1 MVNYQVIDIAK
12 SKGVDAADSN
22 EQTRRWTEKQ
32 KEVRSGNPH
41 LNYDFTRTH
50 LDFEIVDGEI
60 TNLNPNEQVN
70 DSIRKVFEKKGIPF
84 PGTTKSHRKKGEP
97 EPKKM
102 ERIIAARM
110 ILGGSPERMNEIAF
124 GSQKPSF
131 KRNADNGHIVRTA
144 AIEEWAKDEY
154 RWLQKT
160 FGKDNIARFIVH
172 LDETNPHVHA
182 TIVPTAPVKGKERL
196 SWNSVFG
203 DRELPGPEKFKYFR
217 DSHYE
222 DVGRKWGLERGL
234 PKAVTGNQHKSTKE
248 YYAELEQKCVELS
261 YINENLQEDNQQLS
275 QEKNQLS
282 QENDQLR
289 QDNQQLLAD
298 NEGLMAINADQTEKL
313 EQLQH
318 LCTVAEEYLRKGS
331 KAMKSLTTMMEN
343 KMQQRSVAQHDL
355 QQATNHLS
363 SGEITPEQYERIAH
377 DTFKKIEEFN
387 AFMNDKATKLAEI
400 SQEMDENRKII
411 QEVAEAK
418 AFKEKEPNI
427 IRRLQESK
435 AIQKATDDLR
445 AIAIRLGADENVVKD
460 ENLQQLATRF
470 GRLATDLPEAI
481 DKELMA
487 AKEEG
492 IKAGRAAAMQ
502 EISTASGRNWQAD
515 KMPTPQTLGKWYKDA
530 YEGNQSLKRFAKEHD
545 GKSVWQH
552 TQEQDAKFRQQ
563 SNMAARLQKKI
574 DSQNNLLPTL
584 QPAIK
589 AIQAMFGVRTGK
601 PVLTMEQAEPI
612 WRILSTAST
621 KEECRSMAD
630 QLISIAKDDYNST
643 LVGGHILDDAAEC
656 VYEVMDNINPLAAIF
671 ALTPDGVDVG
681 GGGGGG
687 SNDLPRGKDDDDEN
701 YRGTKFNQIMA
712 TSRSSARK
720 R

>member
-102 ERIIAARM
+102 ERTIAARM

-124 GSQKPSF
+124 GNQKPSF

-182 TIVPTAPVKGKERL
+182 TIVPTAPIKGKERL

-222 DVGRKWGLERGL
+222 DVGKKWGLERGL
-234 PKAVTGNQHKSTKE
+234 PKAITGNKHKSTKE
-248 YYAELEQKCVELS
+248 YYAELEQRCLELS

-275 QEKNQLS
+275 QANY
-282 QENDQLR
+282 QLR
-289 QDNQQLLAD
+289 DENISLRLS
-298 NEGLMAINADQTEKL
+298 NEDMTAKH

-318 LCTVAEEYLRKGS
+318 LCTVAEEDLRKGS
-331 KAMKSLTTMMEN
+331 KAMKSLTTMIEN
-343 KMQQRSVAQHDL
+343 KMQQRSVVQLDL
-355 QQATNHLS
+355 QQATHQLE

-377 DTFKKIEEFN
+377 DAFAKVEEFD
-387 AFMNDKATKLAEI
+387 AFIATKATKLAEI
-400 SQEMDENRKII
+400 SERMDEHRQII

-487 AKEEG
+487 AKKEG
-492 IKAGRAAAMQ
+492 FIAGRDAAMQ
-502 EISTASGRNWQAD
+502 EISIASGRNWSSD

-574 DSQNNLLPTL
+574 DSQNNLLSAL

-601 PVLTMEQAEPI
+601 PVLTMEQAESI

-656 VYEVMDNINPLAAIF
+656 VFAVMENINPLAAIF
-671 ALTPDGVDVG
+671 ALTPDGASVG

-687 SNDLPRGKDDDDEN
+687 NNDLPRGKDDDEN
-701 YRGTKFNQIMA
+701 YRRAKFNQIMP
-712 TSRSSARK
+712 TPRSGGRK
-720 R
+720 KGR

>member
-1 MVNYQVIDIAK
+1 MVNYQVIDIDK
-12 SKGVDAADSN
+12 SSGVDAADSN

-124 GSQKPSF
+124 GSQKPSL
-131 KRNADNGHIVRTA
+131 KRNADNSHIVRTA

-172 LDETNPHVHA
+172 LDETNPHIHA
-182 TIVPTAPVKGKERL
+182 TIVPTGIIKGKERL

-222 DVGRKWGLERGL
+222 DVGKKWGLERGL
-234 PKAVTGNQHKSTKE
+234 PKAITGNKHKSTKE
-248 YYAELEQKCVELS
+248 YYAELEQRCLELS

-275 QEKNQLS
+275 QANY
-282 QENDQLR
+282 QLR
-289 QDNQQLLAD
+289 DENISLRLS
-298 NEGLMAINADQTEKL
+298 NEDMTAKH

-318 LCTVAEEYLRKGS
+318 LCTVAEEDLRKGS
-331 KAMKSLTTMMEN
+331 KAMKSLTTMIEN
-343 KMQQRSVAQHDL
+343 KMQQRSVVQLDL
-355 QQATNHLS
+355 QQATHQLE

-377 DTFKKIEEFN
+377 DAFAKVEEFD
-387 AFMNDKATKLAEI
+387 AFIATKATKLAEI
-400 SQEMDENRKII
+400 SERMDEHRQII
-411 QEVAEAK
+411 QEAAEAK
-418 AFKEKEPNI
+418 AFKEKEPNLL
-427 IRRLQESK
+427 RRLKESK
-435 AIQKATDDLR
+435 AIKKATDDLR
-445 AIAIRLGADENVVKD
+445 SIAIRLGADENVVKD
-460 ENLQQLATRF
+460 ENIQQLAIRF
-470 GRLATDLPEAI
+470 GRLATDLSEAME
-481 DKELMA
+481 KELMA
-487 AKEEG
+487 AKKEG
-492 IKAGRAAAMQ
+492 FIAGRDAAMQ
-502 EISTASGRNWQAD
+502 EISIASGRNWQAD
-515 KMPTPQTLGKWYKDA
+515 KMPTPQTLGKWYNYA
-530 YEGNQSLKRFAKEHD
+530 YEGNQSLTRFAKEHE
-545 GKSVWQH
+545 GKSVWQYI
-552 TQEQDAKFRQQ
+552 QEQDDKFRQQ

-574 DSQNNLLPTL
+574 ASQNNLLPAL

-601 PVLTMEQAEPI
+601 PVLTMEQAESI

-656 VYEVMDNINPLAAIF
+656 VFAVMENINPLAAIF
-671 ALTPDGVDVG
+671 ALTPDGASVG

-687 SNDLPRGKDDDDEN
+687 SNDLPRGKDDDEN
-701 YRGTKFNQIMA
+701 FRRAKFNQIMP
-712 TSRSSARK
+712 TPRSGGRK

>member
-1 MVNYQVIDIAK
+1 MVNYQVIDIDK
-12 SKGVDAADSN
+12 SSGVDAADSN

-124 GSQKPSF
+124 GSQKPSL
-131 KRNADNGHIVRTA
+131 KRNADNSHIVRTA

-172 LDETNPHVHA
+172 LDETNPHIHA
-182 TIVPTAPVKGKERL
+182 TIVPTGIIKGKERL

-222 DVGRKWGLERGL
+222 DVGKKWGLERGL
-234 PKAVTGNQHKSTKE
+234 PKAITGNKHKSTKE
-248 YYAELEQKCVELS
+248 YYAELEQRCLELS

-275 QEKNQLS
+275 QANY
-282 QENDQLR
+282 QLR
-289 QDNQQLLAD
+289 DENISLRLS
-298 NEGLMAINADQTEKL
+298 NEDMTAKH

-318 LCTVAEEYLRKGS
+318 LCTVAEEDLRKGS
-331 KAMKSLTTMMEN
+331 KAMKSLTTMIEN
-343 KMQQRSVAQHDL
+343 KMQQRSVVQLDL
-355 QQATNHLS
+355 QQATHQLE

-377 DTFKKIEEFN
+377 DAFAKVEEFD
-387 AFMNDKATKLAEI
+387 AFIATKATKLAEI
-400 SQEMDENRKII
+400 SERMDEHRQII
-411 QEVAEAK
+411 QEAAEAK
-418 AFKEKEPNI
+418 AFKEKEPNLL
-427 IRRLQESK
+427 RRLKESK
-435 AIQKATDDLR
+435 AIKKATDDLR
-445 AIAIRLGADENVVKD
+445 SIAIRLGADENVVKD
-460 ENLQQLATRF
+460 ENIQQLAIRF
-470 GRLATDLPEAI
+470 GRLATDLSEAME
-481 DKELMA
+481 KELMA
-487 AKEEG
+487 AKKEG
-492 IKAGRAAAMQ
+492 FIAGRDAAMQ
-502 EISTASGRNWQAD
+502 EISIASGRNWQAD
-515 KMPTPQTLGKWYKDA
+515 KMPTPQTLGKCYNYA
-530 YEGNQSLKRFAKEHD
+530 YEGNQSLTRFAKEHE
-545 GKSVWQH
+545 GKSVWQYI
-552 TQEQDAKFRQQ
+552 QEQDDKFRQQ

-574 DSQNNLLPTL
+574 ASQNNLLPAL

-601 PVLTMEQAEPI
+601 PVLTMEQAESI

-656 VYEVMDNINPLAAIF
+656 VFAVMENINPLAAIF
-671 ALTPDGVDVG
+671 ALTPDGASVG

-687 SNDLPRGKDDDDEN
+687 SNDLPRGKDDDEN
-701 YRGTKFNQIMA
+701 FRRAKFNQIMP
-712 TSRSSARK
+712 TPRSGGRK